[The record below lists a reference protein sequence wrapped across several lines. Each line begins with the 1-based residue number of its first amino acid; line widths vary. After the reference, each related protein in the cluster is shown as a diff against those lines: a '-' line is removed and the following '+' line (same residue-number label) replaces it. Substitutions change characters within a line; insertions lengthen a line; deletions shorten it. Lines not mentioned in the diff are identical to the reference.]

1 LYSSRRQTSS
11 VIRPINKLQ
20 CSLRILDFH
29 RHRLVLYLL
38 VQLSKLHKLGSNHTA
53 TVITMADRNIVLD
66 PNEIAFSMRT
76 ISPNF
81 SGCGRGVKDTLN
93 DLLTGKLKPEDVP
106 PIAVIAHPYAPPP
119 APAAAAKKGKRGG
132 KRREEPEEVIDEGS
146 SGGSPASTR
155 FRYFSLNNRRL
166 WVFRRA
172 REAGVVL
179 RVTCRLKPPDV
190 CLRLL
195 DPTKKGSRS
204 FRLDRVCDDAKLD
217 SERTR
222 RLPPS
227 SAEHAERAEED
238 GHGEQGEAKPERR
251 GVVTTAD
258 PTVKGEP
265 AKEEEEEV
273 EANDCSRDLA
283 QTDQRLNNGCKEE
296 AARSDSGAP
305 AESSTREPAVI
316 LSKKEKRAL
325 AKRDRK
331 GGP

>member
-1 LYSSRRQTSS
+1 LLGQVAFRAFVSNF
-11 VIRPINKLQ
+11 IREL
-20 CSLRILDFH
+20 
-29 RHRLVLYLL
+29 
-38 VQLSKLHKLGSNHTA
+38 HTA

-106 PIAVIAHPYAPPP
+106 PIAVIAHPHAPPP
-119 APAAAAKKGKRGG
+119 APAAAVKKGKRGG
-132 KRREEPEEVIDEGS
+132 KRREEPEEVLDEGS
-146 SGGSPASTR
+146 SGASPASAR

-179 RVTCRLKPPDV
+179 RVSCRLKPPDV

-217 SERTR
+217 ERTR
-222 RLPPS
+222 RPPS
-227 SAEHAERAEED
+227 SADAKKAEED
-238 GHGEQGEAKPERR
+238 GHEEQGEAKPDRR
-251 GVVTTAD
+251 GGVTTAD
-258 PTVKGEP
+258 PTVQGEHT
-265 AKEEEEEV
+265 KKEEEV
-273 EANDCSRDLA
+273 EANDCSRDPA
-283 QTDQRLNNGCKEE
+283 QTDQELNNSSKEE
-296 AARSDSGAP
+296 VSRFDSGAP

-331 GGP
+331 GGL